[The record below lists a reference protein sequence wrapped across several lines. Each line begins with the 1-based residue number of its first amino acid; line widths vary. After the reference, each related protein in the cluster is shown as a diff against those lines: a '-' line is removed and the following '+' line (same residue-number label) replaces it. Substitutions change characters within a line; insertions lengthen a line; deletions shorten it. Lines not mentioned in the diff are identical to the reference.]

1 MSDNNKLILI
11 VDDVPRNLQVLAT
24 ILYDVGYEIAIAEN
38 GKTAL
43 EILHTISPDLILLD
57 IMMPDVDGF
66 EVCRQIK
73 SNPELTSIPIIFLTA
88 KNDTDSI
95 VRSFEIGASDYVT
108 KPFNAIEL
116 KARVKTHLQL
126 REKTKRLEQVNQEL
140 DQIVK
145 DRTVELQKANQKLSQ
160 LDVAK
165 SNLLGL
171 ISHEL
176 YTPISQIKSSV
187 NLLKFTLENDDDIEL
202 LNFIDDASKWLEKF
216 AGLSTMITNLQLNR
230 ANAIFEKT
238 SPTSIIEEAI
248 FNLNDRIKEHKTSI
262 IREYNCNFIEIYL
275 DKFHSVKSIELIL
288 DNAAKYSGNN
298 GIVKIITSTDNN
310 HYCIDII
317 DTGAGFKQEYLNNQ
331 FEFFTSDNL
340 LNHTKGLG
348 LSLAAAKL
356 MIELNNGKLILAN
369 NDDGGAKVS
378 IIFNL

>member
-24 ILYDVGYEIAIAEN
+24 ILYDDGYEIAIAEN

-43 EILHTISPDLILLD
+43 EILNTIAPDLILLD

-73 SNPELTSIPIIFLTA
+73 SDHQLSSIPIIFLTA
-88 KNDTDSI
+88 KNDTESI
-95 VRSFEIGASDYVT
+95 VKSFEIGASDYVT

-126 REKTKRLEQVNQEL
+126 REKTKRLELVNQEL

-187 NLLKFTLENDDDIEL
+187 HLLKFTLVDEEDIEL
-202 LNFIDDASKWLEKF
+202 LNFIDNASKWLEKF
-216 AGLSTMITNLQLNR
+216 AGLSTMITNLQLNK
-230 ANAIFEKT
+230 ANAFFEKT
-238 SPTSIIEEAI
+238 SPTSIIEEAL
-248 FNLNDRIKEHKTSI
+248 FNIKDILDTHKTKI
-262 IREYNCNFIEIYL
+262 IREYNCDNIEIDL
-275 DKFHSVKSIELIL
+275 DKFHSLKSLELII
-288 DNAAKYSGNN
+288 DNASKYSGHN
-298 GIVKIITSTDNN
+298 GDVRIVTKYNQDC
-310 HYCIDII
+310 YCIDIY
-317 DTGAGFKQEYLNNQ
+317 DNGPGFKDEYLNNQ

-340 LNHTKGLG
+340 LNHSKGLG

-356 MIELNNGKLILAN
+356 MIELNNGKLLLSN
-369 NDDGGAKVS
+369 NENGGAKVS
-378 IIFNL
+378 MRFNL